1 MRLNLQSIQQINL
14 FENVT
19 GAKVKDCINDEEL
32 IFIIEEGNIKRA
44 LGKDNANIKKLESL
58 LKKNI
63 KLIAYSKDIIKF
75 VTNLIYPVKPD
86 NIDLKDD
93 VIYITINDAK
103 LKGRVYGRGRE
114 RLKKLEL
121 IIKKYFN
128 IKEIK
133 IE

>member
-63 KLIAYSKDIIKF
+63 KLIAYSRDVIKF
-75 VTNLIYPVKPD
+75 VTNLIYPIKPD

-133 IE
+133 IK

>member
-32 IFIIEEGNIKRA
+32 IFIIEEGNIKKA

-63 KLIAYSKDIIKF
+63 KLIAYSRDVIKF
-75 VTNLIYPVKPD
+75 VINLIYPIKPD

>member
-63 KLIAYSKDIIKF
+63 KLIAYSRDVIKF
-75 VTNLIYPVKPD
+75 VTNLIYPIKPD

-103 LKGRVYGRGRE
+103 LKGRVYGRGME
-114 RLKKLEL
+114 R
-121 IIKKYFN
+121 N
-128 IKEIK
+128 S
-133 IE
+133 

>member
-63 KLIAYSKDIIKF
+63 KLIAYSKDVVKF
-75 VTNLIYPVKPD
+75 VTNLIYPIKPD
-86 NIDLKDD
+86 NIELKDD
-93 VIYITINDAK
+93 IIYITIRDSK

-128 IKEIK
+128 IKEIR

>member
-63 KLIAYSKDIIKF
+63 KLIAYSRDVIKF
-75 VTNLIYPVKPD
+75 VTNLIYPIKPD

-128 IKEIK
+128 IKEIR

>member
-63 KLIAYSKDIIKF
+63 KLIAYSRDVIKF
-75 VTNLIYPVKPD
+75 VTNLIYPIKPD

>member
-32 IFIIEEGNIKRA
+32 IFIIEEGNIKSA

-63 KLIAYSKDIIKF
+63 KLIAYSKDVIKF
-75 VTNLIYPVKPD
+75 VINLIYPIKPD

>member
-63 KLIAYSKDIIKF
+63 KLIAYSRDVIKF
-75 VTNLIYPVKPD
+75 VINLIYPVKPD

>member
-14 FENVT
+14 FENIT

-63 KLIAYSKDIIKF
+63 KLIAYSRDVIKF
-75 VTNLIYPVKPD
+75 VTNLIYPIKPD

-128 IKEIK
+128 IKEIR

>member
-44 LGKDNANIKKLESL
+44 LGKDNINIKKLESL

-63 KLIAYSKDIIKF
+63 KLILYSKDVVKF
-75 VTNLIYPVKPD
+75 VINLIYPVKPD
-86 NIDLKDD
+86 NIELKDD
-93 VIYITINDAK
+93 IIYITINDSK

-133 IE
+133 IK

>member
-14 FENVT
+14 FENIT

-44 LGKDNANIKKLESL
+44 LGKDNANIKRLESL

-63 KLIAYSKDIIKF
+63 KLIAYSKDVLKF
-75 VTNLIYPVKPD
+75 VANLIYPIKPD
-86 NIDLKDD
+86 NIDIKDG
-93 VIYITINDAK
+93 VIYITINDTK
-103 LKGRVYGRGRE
+103 LKGKVYGRGRE
-114 RLKKLEL
+114 RLKKIEL

-128 IKEIK
+128 IKEIR

>member
-14 FENVT
+14 FENIT
-19 GAKVKDCINDEEL
+19 GAKVKDCINDEGL
-32 IFIIEEGNIKRA
+32 TFIIEEGNIKRA
-44 LGKDNANIKKLESL
+44 LGRDNANIKRLESL

-63 KLIAYSKDIIKF
+63 KLIAYSKDVIKF
-75 VTNLIYPVKPD
+75 VTNLIYPIKPD

-93 VIYITINDAK
+93 IIYITINDAK

-128 IKEIK
+128 IKEIR

>member
-63 KLIAYSKDIIKF
+63 KLIAYSKDVIKF
-75 VTNLIYPVKPD
+75 VINLIYPIKPD

>member
-44 LGKDNANIKKLESL
+44 LGRDNANIKRLESL

-63 KLIAYSKDIIKF
+63 KLIAYSKDVIKF
-75 VTNLIYPVKPD
+75 VTNLIYPIKPD

-93 VIYITINDAK
+93 IIYITINDAK

>member
-63 KLIAYSKDIIKF
+63 KLIAYSRDVIKF
-75 VTNLIYPVKPD
+75 VINLIYPIKPD